1 MTEVAQNGRKASWLA
16 AKLARWRQGLRV
28 SPGWTV
34 FAAVLAGIMALPL
47 ATIVLLSL
55 DPAESVWPHLM
66 RTVLPAALIDTGL
79 LLAGVG
85 ALTLLFGTGTAW
97 LTTMYRFPGRG
108 LIDRLLVLPLA
119 VPTYI
124 VAYTYVELFDF
135 SGPVQRALRALFGW
149 HTVKDYWFPEVRSLP
164 GAILVLSAVLYPYVY
179 LSARASFVQQSICVL
194 EVARTLGRTS
204 AGTFWAVALP
214 LARPALAAG
223 VALTLME
230 CLNDLGAVQYL
241 GVSTLTV
248 SIYVTWLQRSS
259 LAGAAQIALVT
270 LLLVLALLVA
280 ERAARGKSQFHH
292 TTGRYRS
299 IPFSDLEGWRG
310 YAAAAC
316 CALPVLLGFVAPL
329 AVLLVQGLAHA
340 SDALAAGFWR
350 ATLNSV
356 GVAAVAAVSTVL
368 IGLALAYAR
377 RLVPNVFVRSVVR
390 AAGLGY
396 ALPGTVLAL
405 GLLIPLAALDNS
417 VDAALRAYV
426 GISSGLLLSGSLFV
440 IVLAY
445 TIRFLAVSLGAL
457 EAGLERLSPN
467 LDAVARTLGETAL
480 SALRRVHMPLL
491 VPALSAAALLVFVD
505 AMKELPATLLL
516 RPFNFETL
524 ATHVYSYAALEQFEQ
539 AALGALTI
547 VAIGMVPVLLLHQ
560 AVAGDGLAVRDES
573 VTPARHVTC
582 RPNRRQ
588 DHLLVCGPRDMSLL
602 WAGLLMSIFRREPMP
617 FNKVSGLQSR
627 LRRARRRAYR
637 SCTSPSS
644 RSLCRSTAFGR
655 PSRQASRPARL
666 PCRPWFTMRHPTTP
680 TSR

>member
-1 MTEVAQNGRKASWLA
+1 MTEVAQNGRKASGLA
-16 AKLARWRQGLRV
+16 ANLARWWQGLRV
-28 SPGWTV
+28 APGWTV

-47 ATIVLLSL
+47 ATIVMLSL
-55 DPAESVWPHLM
+55 DPAESVWPHLV
-66 RTVLPAALIDTGL
+66 RTVLPGALLDTGL

-119 VPTYI
+119 MPTYI
-124 VAYTYVELFDF
+124 VAYAYVELLDF

-164 GAILVLSAVLYPYVY
+164 GAVLVLSAVLYPYVY

-396 ALPGTVLAL
+396 AMPGTVLAL

-524 ATHVYSYAALEQFEQ
+524 ATQVHSYAALEQFEQ

-560 AVAGDGLAVRDES
+560 AVAGGRAG
-573 VTPARHVTC
+573 A
-582 RPNRRQ
+582 Q
-588 DHLLVCGPRDMSLL
+588 D
-602 WAGLLMSIFRREPMP
+602 
-617 FNKVSGLQSR
+617 
-627 LRRARRRAYR
+627 RRA
-637 SCTSPSS
+637 
-644 RSLCRSTAFGR
+644 
-655 PSRQASRPARL
+655 Q
-666 PCRPWFTMRHPTTP
+666 
-680 TSR
+680 